1 MMVNEFVV
9 ERAHHHQA
17 AAGEHEDAS
26 MSSKSF
32 LFCHSHV
39 DISDKTVGWTRAHS
53 K

>member
-17 AAGEHEDAS
+17 AQHEHAS
-26 MSSKSF
+26 MSSKSL